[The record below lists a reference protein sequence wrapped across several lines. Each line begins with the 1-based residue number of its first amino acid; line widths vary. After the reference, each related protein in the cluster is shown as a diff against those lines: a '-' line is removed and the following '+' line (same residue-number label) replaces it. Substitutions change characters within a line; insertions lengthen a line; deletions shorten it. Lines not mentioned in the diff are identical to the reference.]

1 MISEQTGIL
10 LTVISTREA
19 LLLAEGQLPGYPSLV
34 DEWKESLSDM
44 ERQLLEVYDN
54 AVLRALEDAIEMHQQ
69 NQH

>member
-1 MISEQTGIL
+1 MMISDQAGIL

-19 LLLAEGQLPGYPSLV
+19 LQLAELETNNSCLV

-44 ERQLLEVYDN
+44 ERHILEVYDN
-54 AVLRALEDAIEMHQQ
+54 AVLRAYEDAVEINWQ